1 MASFEEPGRQGLG
14 APRVPDYILLGL
26 GGASLWWERRAAYGS
41 MARRVGSIFNY
52 YFPAEPNSQ
61 GPIINNKKSSNRFGC
76 ATIFNSG

>member
-1 MASFEEPGRQGLG
+1 MGVPPGL
-14 APRVPDYILLGL
+14 DYSPLGL

-41 MARRVGSIFNY
+41 MVGRVGSIFNY